1 MKKRK
6 NLGRKLLSWLLTLA
20 MVVGLMPGMGLTA
33 YAAANKTIT
42 WDSSNWDGLFSKTS
56 EGSHTDENGITASG
70 AAFWKNRNN
79 VNRLDIDN
87 NAANFSISNGKFSSI
102 EIKYS
107 DAAYMGELSA
117 GWTDNGNS
125 LKWTGESN
133 EVTLSGYGLA
143 TVTSIVFAVT
153 VNEETPSVVNVT
165 GVELNKT
172 SATLTVGD
180 TETLTATVAPDNATD
195 KKVKWSVGGTNSG
208 AVKLYTDADCT
219 TEVGADATSTLT
231 VYAKGISAGSA
242 TVTATSNA
250 DSEKKASCDVTVNA
264 ATAQYYVVGS
274 MNKWSV
280 EGSYLMTYDDANA
293 EFQLLG
299 VSLSANDEIKVVKNE
314 DSSLTWYPEGMDNGY
329 IITADGTYNI
339 HFRPDGQG
347 GNGWHKGYIMVEAAS
362 AATYYA
368 SYVNTTTV
376 TFNNIDWYIIADDS
390 TAVDAGTV
398 TLLAKD
404 PISASKFHDSSNAYS
419 SSTVKT
425 YLDSLTATGGSFE
438 AVADAITPVT
448 LTIYK
453 YGSTTEVAETIQ
465 NAKLWLLSTS
475 EAQNLPENIRKC
487 SKASGADNNHWWLSS
502 PGDDA
507 EYAACVRGDNGEVF
521 GNGQYVGDKRGVR
534 PALKLNLSSVIF
546 SSNTFTVGSTTVD
559 VTGVSLDKTTA
570 QTIDVDGKVSFT
582 ATVAPDGATDKTVKW
597 SVGGT
602 NSGAVK
608 LYTDAD
614 CTTEVGT
621 DATETLTVYAKGM
634 SAGSATITATSNA
647 DGEKKAS
654 CDVTVN
660 AAQTEELLTTIT
672 ATGKE
677 QASYNPENVATV
689 SFSYTS
695 QGYSFYSDS
704 WGWWGYGLTATVT
717 PADGYTITK
726 CVFYDNTDHTATDS
740 EAPFVV
746 ETTDDDK
753 MPKVNG
759 SYIYQYSSSAGI
771 KKIEVYGYATPA
783 PALDPVSYMAWNG
796 TTLVE
801 KTGDDACTDYTVVT
815 ADTTTFEDGKWYVV
829 SNSVTVS
836 SRITVTGTVNL
847 ILCDGATLTASK
859 GITVNSGNTINIYA
873 QIGGT
878 GELNAGSDL
887 NVASIGGGA
896 RGASSGTV
904 NIHGGKITA
913 TGGTNASG
921 IGGALEGGNG
931 EVNIYSGEVT
941 ARGKNNAAGIGGYT
955 GKSGGT
961 VNIYGG
967 TVNASGSQYGTTGIG
982 IGGIKPGSCV
992 VHIYGG
998 EVTATSEKV
1007 AAGIQGTVTI
1017 DGGTVTAN
1025 GGVSDGIDG
1034 SSGETYSSNGIN
1046 GTVAIN
1052 GGTVTAT
1059 GGNVTANS
1067 YMGAIESYG
1076 GTIYAC
1082 SGISGTVTISGGTV
1096 TAIGGNVT
1104 GDINN
1109 YRGTIYA
1116 CNGVNGTVTISGGTV
1131 TATGGSHTGNSS
1143 GTTVKEKGFGGSLTL
1158 GTGMYLYGGTSANPE
1173 SDLSNYRA
1181 GAGDYTGDRYVY
1193 MTVNNVVP
1201 HIHSFTYTATGAT
1214 ITAACTAGCDITEGL
1229 ALTISA
1235 PTELTYDGSA
1245 KAATL
1250 STGYNTMA
1258 FPGEYMIK
1266 YYKGANEVEA
1276 ANVKA
1281 AGDYTAKVTV
1291 GEATASV
1298 DFTIAKATP
1307 SIETI
1312 PTASAVTYG
1321 QKLAD
1326 STLTGGTGSVAG
1338 GFAWKDSTVAPAVS
1352 DSQNTEYDVVFT
1364 PTDENYDAA
1373 ECKVKLTV
1381 NKADSA
1387 VTTAPTV
1394 KTLTYNG
1401 SAQSLI
1407 NAGTASGGTM
1417 KYAVT
1422 TANQEPAAEAYTFDN
1437 TSLPTSTNAGTYYV
1451 WYKVVGDDN
1460 HNDLVATT
1468 PVTAEI
1474 AKAAITITADDKSTK
1489 YGADIAEL
1497 TYVVSGA
1504 YVTGDDLGVTVSTTA
1519 TNASPVNTYPI
1530 SISWN
1535 NNANYSAT
1543 LTNGTYTITKADLTV
1558 SASGYS
1564 GTYDGQ
1570 AHGIS
1575 VDVGSS
1581 GATVYYGTAELTEQ
1595 NYSNAGSTTNPTYTD
1610 AGTYT
1615 VYYYVKATN
1624 YDPQPVKGSQTVTIA
1639 KKAATINANAA
1650 SKTYGD
1656 ADPALTATVTGTV
1669 GNDTLNYTLGR
1680 TAGENVDGYTITVTA
1695 NAADNP
1701 NYDITTNNGTF
1712 TINKKALTITAD
1724 SATKAYDTTAL
1735 TKDSYTNTDL
1745 AAGDSIESVTIT
1757 GSQTTAA
1764 SSDNVPSGAVIK
1776 NGGTDVTANYQI
1788 TYVNGTL
1795 TVTQATTNT
1804 VTVDITGWTYGE
1816 SANAPTSGA
1825 DFGANTVTYSYS
1837 DAQDGTYT
1845 ATVPVNA
1852 GTWYVKASVAETAD
1866 YVAGEATKSFTI
1878 AKREVVV
1885 SGIAAVDKNY
1895 DGTNTASLDF
1905 SKASFENLVAADA
1918 GKLSVTATGTFADEK
1933 IGMDKKVTIT
1943 GLTLTGEKA
1952 GNYVLAANGQQKET
1966 TADVSNVI
1974 QVTDVRFTGRIK
1986 NFTDLEADVTG
1997 ITLDLAKSL
2006 CTAAELAAYGAGGT
2020 LELELEISKL
2030 GNLMTED
2037 TVSLVQNAV
2046 RRDKNVGID
2055 WASYYDISL
2064 YKVAGGVRTKVTD
2077 LSGQKLKIT
2086 MKVPAENRS
2095 TPAEVRYFYVV
2106 RVHGGAA
2113 DVLAETTGYDVIFE
2127 SDKFS
2132 TYALCYAD
2140 EWLTASSVSATATS
2154 GTATATATGI
2164 SPKTDGVEAE
2174 NRILL
2179 VLGMSFAIAAIVT
2192 GIYTGKRK
2200 KEEE

>member
-1 MKKRK
+1 LKKRK
-6 NLGRKLLSWLLTLA
+6 ELGRKLLSFLLTLA
-20 MVVGLMPGMGLTA
+20 LVLGLMPGMGLTA
-33 YAAANKTIT
+33 YAA
-42 WDSSNWDGLFSKTS
+42 
-56 EGSHTDENGITASG
+56 
-70 AAFWKNRNN
+70 
-79 VNRLDIDN
+79 
-87 NAANFSISNGKFSSI
+87 
-102 EIKYS
+102 
-107 DAAYMGELSA
+107 
-117 GWTDNGNS
+117 
-125 LKWTGESN
+125 
-133 EVTLSGYGLA
+133 
-143 TVTSIVFAVT
+143 
-153 VNEETPSVVNVT
+153 P
-165 GVELNKT
+165 
-172 SATLTVGD
+172 
-180 TETLTATVAPDNATD
+180 TETLLTTITATGKEQASYSTD
-195 KKVKWSVGGTNSG
+195 GV
-208 AVKLYTDADCT
+208 
-219 TEVGADATSTLT
+219 
-231 VYAKGISAGSA
+231 A
-242 TVTATSNA
+242 TVSFNYTAGGSSTYLANWGWWGYGWTA
-250 DSEKKASCDVTVNA
+250 TVNA
-264 ATAQYYVVGS
+264 A
-274 MNKWSV
+274 
-280 EGSYLMTYDDANA
+280 EGYTITKCVFYDDANRTATDSEAPFVVETTEEDKTPQVNGTPILAYTSKGIKKIEVYGYATPTATHSVTITAGDHMTKTAGSGDA
-293 EFQLLG
+293 EQTGLTG
-299 VSLSANDEIKVVKNE
+299 AMADVVY
-314 DSSLTWYPEGMDNGY
+314 TADNGY
-329 IITADGTYNI
+329 YYPTDYSAAEVSGIKVTRDSYTQITVSGTPTAD
-339 HFRPDGQG
+339 
-347 GNGWHKGYIMVEAAS
+347 AA
-362 AATYYA
+362 
-368 SYVNTTTV
+368 
-376 TFNNIDWYIIADDS
+376 IA
-390 TAVDAGTV
+390 
-398 TLLAKD
+398 
-404 PISASKFHDSSNAYS
+404 
-419 SSTVKT
+419 
-425 YLDSLTATGGSFE
+425 LTAPT
-438 AVADAITPVT
+438 AKTTPDAP
-448 LTIYK
+448 
-453 YGSTTEVAETIQ
+453 TTAT
-465 NAKLWLLSTS
+465 ATD
-475 EAQNLPENIRKC
+475 C
-487 SKASGADNNHWWLSS
+487 TTADNND
-502 PGDDA
+502 G
-507 EYAACVRGDNGEVF
+507 
-521 GNGQYVGDKRGVR
+521 
-534 PALKLNLSSVIF
+534 KL
-546 SSNTFTVGSTTVD
+546 
-559 VTGVSLDKTTA
+559 TGVTTA
-570 QTIDVDGKVSFT
+570 MEYKKSDAAEWT
-582 ATVAPDGATDKTVKW
+582 AGTGSDITGLVPGTYYVRIKATD
-597 SVGGT
+597 
-602 NSGAVK
+602 
-608 LYTDAD
+608 
-614 CTTEVGT
+614 TTLASDNQE
-621 DATETLTVYAKGM
+621 LT
-634 SAGSATITATSNA
+634 I
-647 DGEKKAS
+647 
-654 CDVTVN
+654 N
-660 AAQTEELLTTIT
+660 AAQTQTEELLTTIT

-677 QASYNPENVATV
+677 QASYNPENVASV
-689 SFSYTS
+689 SFSYS
-695 QGYSFYSDS
+695 SGGSSAYLAN
-704 WGWWGYGLTATVT
+704 WGWWGYGWSATVN
-717 PADGYTITK
+717 AAEGYTITK
-726 CVFYDNTDHTATDS
+726 CVFYDDANRKATDS

-746 ETTDDDK
+746 ETTEEDK
-753 MPKVNG
+753 TPQVNG
-759 SYIYQYSSSAGI
+759 TPILAYTSKGI
-771 KKIEVYGYATPA
+771 TKIEVYGYATPA
-783 PALDPVSYMAWNG
+783 PALDPVFYMAWNG
-796 TTLVE
+796 TTLAE

-878 GELNAGSDL
+878 GELNAGSDTS
-887 NVASIGGGA
+887 VASIGGGY

-941 ARGKNNAAGIGGYT
+941 ARGKNYAAGIGGYS

-982 IGGIKPGSCV
+982 IGGTNPGNCV

-998 EVTATSEKV
+998 EVTATSEKA
-1007 AAGIQGTVTI
+1007 AAGIQGTITI

-1025 GGVSDGIDG
+1025 GGVSDRIDD

-1046 GTVAIN
+1046 GTVTVN

-1116 CNGVNGTVTISGGTV
+1116 CNGANGTVTISGGTV
-1131 TATGGSHTGNSS
+1131 TATGGSHTGQFSS
-1143 GTTVKEKGFGGSLTL
+1143 SGGTTVKEKGFGGSLTL

-1173 SDLSNYRA
+1173 SNLSNYRA

-1250 STGYNTMA
+1250 STGYNTTA

-1298 DFTIAKATP
+1298 DFTIAKATS

-1387 VTTAPTV
+1387 VTTAPTA

-1437 TSLPTSTNAGTYYV
+1437 TSLPSSTNAGTYYV
-1451 WYKVVGDDN
+1451 WYKVVGDGN

-1504 YVTGDDLGVTVSTTA
+1504 YATGDDLGVTVSTTA

-1543 LTNGTYTITKADLTV
+1543 LTNGIYTITKADLTV

-1564 GTYDGQ
+1564 GTYDEQ

-1575 VDVGSS
+1575 VDVGNS

-1610 AGTYT
+1610 VGTYT
-1615 VYYYVKATN
+1615 VYYYVTATN

-1639 KKAATINANAA
+1639 KKAATISANAA

-1656 ADPALTATVTGTV
+1656 ADPTLTATVAGTV

-1680 TAGENVDGYTITVTA
+1680 AAGENVDGYTITVTA

-1724 SATKAYDTTAL
+1724 SASKVYDTTAL
-1735 TKDSYTNTDL
+1735 TKNSYTNTDL

-1764 SSDNVPSGAVIK
+1764 SSDNVPSSAVIK
-1776 NGGTDVTANYQI
+1776 KSGTDVTANYEI

-1816 SANAPTSGA
+1816 SANAPTSEA

-1852 GTWYVKASVAETAD
+1852 GTWYVKASVAGTAN
-1866 YVAGEATKSFTI
+1866 YVAGEAVKSFTI

-1885 SGIAAVDKNY
+1885 SGIVAVDKNY

-1905 SKASFENLVAADA
+1905 SKASFANLVAADA

-1933 IGMDKKVTIT
+1933 IGMDKKVNIT

-1952 GNYVLAANGQQKET
+1952 GNYVLAANDQQKET
-1966 TADVSNVI
+1966 TADISNMV
-1974 QVTDVRFTGRIK
+1974 QVNDVRFTGRIK
-1986 NFTDLEADVTG
+1986 NFTDLEAEVTG

-2006 CTAAELAAYGAGGT
+2006 CSAAELAAYGAGGT

-2030 GNLMTED
+2030 GNLMTEE

-2086 MKVPAENRS
+2086 MKVPAENQS
-2095 TPAEVRYFYVV
+2095 TPAEVRYFYMV

-2140 EWLTASSVSATATS
+2140 EWLKKGSGSTSSDGTAT
-2154 GTATATATGI
+2154 TATATGI
-2164 SPKTDGVEAE
+2164 SPKTDGMEAG

-2179 VLGMSFAIAAIVT
+2179 VLGMSFAMAAIVT
-2192 GIYTGKRK
+2192 GIYTGKRR